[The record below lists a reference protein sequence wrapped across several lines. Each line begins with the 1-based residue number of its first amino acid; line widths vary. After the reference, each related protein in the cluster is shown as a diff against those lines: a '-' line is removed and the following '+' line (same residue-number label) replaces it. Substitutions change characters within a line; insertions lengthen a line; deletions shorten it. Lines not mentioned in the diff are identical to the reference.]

1 MVEQQQLPSFLA
13 ELNPNQLKAAQTL
26 HGPVLIQ
33 AGAGSGKTKTVIAR
47 IMNLIAHGVNPSNIL
62 AITFTNKAANELK
75 ARIAEV
81 LKPDQA
87 NAVKASTIHSLCVSI
102 LAKYQYE
109 DPYIKG
115 NIHKGFP
122 NIIDDDDQK
131 RIIRTCQT
139 DYLSDN
145 PQAKQ
150 LDPATLEAIKD
161 LPIGTLKN
169 YINRYK
175 HFYIEQKLN
184 IDPYAQFSISKEDQ
198 SLTFYIQEIIR
209 NYVKYTVKYNLIDFD
224 DILYNAL
231 SILKTNSLAVSQ
243 LQNQYRYISVDEY
256 QDTSN
261 VQEQIIN
268 ILANTKEHNLCVVGD
283 PNQSIYAFR
292 GADINNIL
300 SFPKKHQNTQIITLD
315 ENYRST
321 QSILKLA
328 NDVIG
333 QNPNPYREQLE
344 LKAVK
349 GDLYKPKIF
358 EASNRYDQAEQVA
371 KIIEDKKRENPSLHY
386 RDIGVLYRNNR
397 SGMEMQTKL
406 AQYDIPFYTVKNDN
420 IYASTVAKDLLAY
433 LSLIKDHNNDD
444 SLIRIINTPSRG
456 IGIRTIELLRQ
467 LRDQVGAAS
476 IYEIMQHLNELVLK
490 GYTVSPRIVD
500 KCNAFVHLIDQV
512 KILDNVTLSDTL
524 KYIMDKCGYGAYLD
538 KLAADNGENKKKDIA
553 EQFMLL
559 ANRYDID
566 HPNITLLERANG
578 FINKIKLNEMS
589 NKTEKDKDAV
599 QLSTIHSAKGLE
611 YKIVFVIDL
620 ADDILPT
627 GFAIKMAT
635 SAKTPNL
642 APIHEERRLIYV
654 AITRA
659 KNDLYLSYPRYTVE
673 WNGDMSEH
681 RLTRFLEDFKDEDC
695 IDITKKEKDED

>member
-1 MVEQQQLPSFLA
+1 MVEQQLPSFLA

-75 ARIAEV
+75 ARIGQV
-81 LKPDQA
+81 LAPAQA
-87 NAVKASTIHSLCVSI
+87 DAVKASTIHSLCVSI

-109 DPYIKG
+109 DPYIRG
-115 NIHKGFP
+115 SIHKGFP
-122 NIIDDDDQK
+122 NIIDDEDQK

-145 PQAKQ
+145 PEAKS
-150 LDPATLEAIKD
+150 LDSATLEAIKD

-175 HFYIEQKLN
+175 HFYIERKLGIN
-184 IDPYAQFSISKEDQ
+184 PNASFSISMEDR
-198 SLTFYIQEIIR
+198 SLTFYIQKIIS

-231 SILKTNSLAVSQ
+231 TILKTNNVAVSQ
-243 LQNQYRYISVDEY
+243 LQSQYQYISVDEY

-268 ILANTKEHNLCVVGD
+268 ILANTKQHNLCVVGD

-300 SFPKKHQNTQIITLD
+300 TFPKKHPNTRVITLD

-333 QNPNPYREQLE
+333 QNPNPYSDQLE

-358 EASNRYDQAEQVA
+358 EAKNRYDQAEQIA
-371 KIIEDKKRENPSLHY
+371 KIIEQKKLEDPTLHY

-420 IYASTVAKDLLAY
+420 IYASSVAKDLLAY

-467 LRDQVGAAS
+467 LRDQLSASS

-490 GYTVSPRIVD
+490 GYQISPRIVS
-500 KCNAFVHLIDQV
+500 KCNAFVNLIDQI
-512 KILDNVTLSDTL
+512 KILDNITLADTL

-538 KLAADNGENKKKDIA
+538 KLVLGNGENKKKDIA

-589 NKTEKDKDAV
+589 SKSEKDKDAV

-635 SAKTPNL
+635 SGKEPNL

-659 KNDLYLSYPRYTVE
+659 KNDLYLSYPRYTIE

-681 RLTRFLEDFKDEDC
+681 RLTRFLEDFKDNDC

>member
-1 MVEQQQLPSFLA
+1 MVEQQLPSFLA

-75 ARIAEV
+75 ARIGQV
-81 LKPDQA
+81 LAPAQA
-87 NAVKASTIHSLCVSI
+87 DAVKASTIHSLCVSI

-109 DPYIKG
+109 DPYIRG
-115 NIHKGFP
+115 SIHKGFP
-122 NIIDDDDQK
+122 NIIDDEDQK

-145 PQAKQ
+145 PEAKS
-150 LDPATLEAIKD
+150 LDSATLEAIKD

-175 HFYIEQKLN
+175 HFYIERKLGIN
-184 IDPYAQFSISKEDQ
+184 PNASFSISMEDR
-198 SLTFYIQEIIR
+198 SLTFYIQKIIS

-231 SILKTNSLAVSQ
+231 TILKTNNVAVSQ
-243 LQNQYRYISVDEY
+243 LQSQYQYISVDEY

-268 ILANTKEHNLCVVGD
+268 ILANTKQHNLCVVGD

-300 SFPKKHQNTQIITLD
+300 TFPKKHPNTRVITLD

-333 QNPNPYREQLE
+333 QNPNPYSDQLE

-358 EASNRYDQAEQVA
+358 EAKNRYDQAEQIA
-371 KIIEDKKRENPSLHY
+371 KIIEQKKLEDPTLHY

-420 IYASTVAKDLLAY
+420 IYASSVAKDLLAY

-467 LRDQVGAAS
+467 LRDQLSASS

-490 GYTVSPRIVD
+490 GYQISPRIVS
-500 KCNAFVHLIDQV
+500 KCNAFVNLIDQI
-512 KILDNVTLSDTL
+512 KILDNITLADTL

-538 KLAADNGENKKKDIA
+538 KLVLDNGENKKKDIA

-589 NKTEKDKDAV
+589 SKSEKDKDAV

-635 SAKTPNL
+635 SGKEPNL

-659 KNDLYLSYPRYTVE
+659 KNDLYLSYPRYTIE

-681 RLTRFLEDFKDEDC
+681 RLTRFLEDFKDNDC

>member
-1 MVEQQQLPSFLA
+1 MVEQQLPSFLA

-75 ARIAEV
+75 ARIGQV
-81 LKPDQA
+81 LAPAQA
-87 NAVKASTIHSLCVSI
+87 DAVKASTIHSLCVSI

-109 DPYIKG
+109 DPYIRG
-115 NIHKGFP
+115 SIHKGFP
-122 NIIDDDDQK
+122 NIIDDEDQK

-139 DYLSDN
+139 DYLSDD
-145 PQAKQ
+145 PEAKS
-150 LDPATLEAIKD
+150 LDSATLEAIKD
-161 LPIGTLKN
+161 LPIGTLKK

-175 HFYIEQKLN
+175 HFYIERKLGIN
-184 IDPYAQFSISKEDQ
+184 PNASFSISMEDR
-198 SLTFYIQEIIR
+198 SLTFYIQKIIS

-231 SILKTNSLAVSQ
+231 TILKTNNVAVSQ
-243 LQNQYRYISVDEY
+243 LQSQYQYISVDEY

-268 ILANTKEHNLCVVGD
+268 ILANTKQHNLCVVGD

-300 SFPKKHQNTQIITLD
+300 TFPKKHPNTRVVTLD

-333 QNPNPYREQLE
+333 QNPNPYSDQLE

-371 KIIEDKKRENPSLHY
+371 KIIEQKKLEDPTLHY

-420 IYASTVAKDLLAY
+420 IYASSVAKDLLAY

-467 LRDQVGAAS
+467 LRDQLSASS

-490 GYTVSPRIVD
+490 GYQVSPRIVS
-500 KCNAFVHLIDQV
+500 KCNTFVNLIDQI
-512 KILDNVTLSDTL
+512 KILDNITLADTL

-538 KLAADNGENKKKDIA
+538 KLALDNGENKKKDIA

-589 NKTEKDKDAV
+589 NKSEKDKDAV

-635 SAKTPNL
+635 SRKEPNL

-659 KNDLYLSYPRYTVE
+659 KNDLYLSYPRYTIE

-681 RLTRFLEDFKDEDC
+681 RLTRFLEDFKDNDC
-695 IDITKKEKDED
+695 IDITKKEKDEN

>member
-13 ELNPNQLKAAQTL
+13 ELNLNQLKAAQTL

-139 DYLSDN
+139 GYLSDN

-150 LDPATLEAIKD
+150 LDSATLEAIKD

-300 SFPKKHQNTQIITLD
+300 SFPKKHPNTQIITLD

-467 LRDQVGAAS
+467 LRDQVSAAS

-566 HPNITLLERANG
+566 HSNITLLERANG

-627 GFAIKMAT
+627 SFAIKMAT

>member
-1 MVEQQQLPSFLA
+1 MVEQQLPSFLA

-75 ARIAEV
+75 ARIGQV
-81 LKPDQA
+81 LAPAQA
-87 NAVKASTIHSLCVSI
+87 DAVKASTIHSLCVSI

-109 DPYIKG
+109 DPYIRG
-115 NIHKGFP
+115 SIHKGFP
-122 NIIDDDDQK
+122 NIIDDEDQK

-145 PQAKQ
+145 PEAKS
-150 LDPATLEAIKD
+150 LDSATLEAIKD

-175 HFYIEQKLN
+175 HFYIERKLGIN
-184 IDPYAQFSISKEDQ
+184 PNASFSISMEDR
-198 SLTFYIQEIIR
+198 SLTFYIQKIIS

-231 SILKTNSLAVSQ
+231 TILKTNNVAVSQ
-243 LQNQYRYISVDEY
+243 LQSQYQYISVDEY

-268 ILANTKEHNLCVVGD
+268 ILANTKQHNLCVVGD

-300 SFPKKHQNTQIITLD
+300 TFPKKHPNTRVITLD

-333 QNPNPYREQLE
+333 QNPNPYSDQLE

-358 EASNRYDQAEQVA
+358 EAKNRYDQAEQIA
-371 KIIEDKKRENPSLHY
+371 KIIEQKKLEDPTLHY
-386 RDIGVLYRNNR
+386 SDIGVLYRNNR

-420 IYASTVAKDLLAY
+420 IYASSVAKDLLAY

-467 LRDQVGAAS
+467 LRDQLSASS

-490 GYTVSPRIVD
+490 GYQISPRIVS
-500 KCNAFVHLIDQV
+500 KCNAFVNLIDQI
-512 KILDNVTLSDTL
+512 KILDNITLADTL

-538 KLAADNGENKKKDIA
+538 KLVLGNGENKKKDIA

-589 NKTEKDKDAV
+589 SKSEKDKDAV

-635 SAKTPNL
+635 SGKEPNL

-659 KNDLYLSYPRYTVE
+659 KNDLYLSYPRYTIE

-681 RLTRFLEDFKDEDC
+681 RLTRFLEDFKDNDC
-695 IDITKKEKDED
+695 IDITKKRKG

>member
-1 MVEQQQLPSFLA
+1 MVEQQLPSFLA

-75 ARIAEV
+75 ARIGQV
-81 LKPDQA
+81 LAPAQA
-87 NAVKASTIHSLCVSI
+87 DAVKASTIHSLCVSI

-109 DPYIKG
+109 DPYIRG
-115 NIHKGFP
+115 SIHKGFP
-122 NIIDDDDQK
+122 NIIDDEDQK

-145 PQAKQ
+145 PEAKS
-150 LDPATLEAIKD
+150 LDSATLEAIKD

-175 HFYIEQKLN
+175 HFYIERKLGIN
-184 IDPYAQFSISKEDQ
+184 PNASFSISMQDR
-198 SLTFYIQEIIR
+198 SLTFYIQKIIS

-231 SILKTNSLAVSQ
+231 TILKTNNVAVSQ
-243 LQNQYRYISVDEY
+243 LQSQYQYISVDEY

-268 ILANTKEHNLCVVGD
+268 ILANTKQHNLCVVGD

-300 SFPKKHQNTQIITLD
+300 TFPKKHPNTRVITLD

-333 QNPNPYREQLE
+333 QNPNPYSDQLE

-358 EASNRYDQAEQVA
+358 EAKNRYDQAEQIA
-371 KIIEDKKRENPSLHY
+371 KIIEQKKLEDPTLHY

-420 IYASTVAKDLLAY
+420 IYASSVAKDLLAY

-467 LRDQVGAAS
+467 LRDQLNASS

-490 GYTVSPRIVD
+490 GYQISPRIVS
-500 KCNAFVHLIDQV
+500 KCNAFVNLIDQI
-512 KILDNVTLSDTL
+512 KILDNITLADTL

-538 KLAADNGENKKKDIA
+538 KLVLDNGENKKKDIA

-589 NKTEKDKDAV
+589 SKSEKDKDAV

-635 SAKTPNL
+635 SGKEPNL

-659 KNDLYLSYPRYTVE
+659 KNDLYLSYPRYTIE

-681 RLTRFLEDFKDEDC
+681 RLTRFLEDFKDNDC

>member
-1 MVEQQQLPSFLA
+1 MVEQQLPSFLA

-75 ARIAEV
+75 ARIGQV
-81 LKPDQA
+81 LAPAQA
-87 NAVKASTIHSLCVSI
+87 DAVKASTIHSLCVSI

-109 DPYIKG
+109 DPYIRG
-115 NIHKGFP
+115 SIHKGFP
-122 NIIDDDDQK
+122 NIIDDEDQK

-145 PQAKQ
+145 PEAKS
-150 LDPATLEAIKD
+150 LDSATLEAIKD

-175 HFYIEQKLN
+175 HFYIERKLGIN
-184 IDPYAQFSISKEDQ
+184 PNASFSISMEDR
-198 SLTFYIQEIIR
+198 SLTFYIQKIIS

-231 SILKTNSLAVSQ
+231 TILKTNNVAVSQ
-243 LQNQYRYISVDEY
+243 LQSQYQYISVDEY

-268 ILANTKEHNLCVVGD
+268 ILANTKQHNLCVVGD

-300 SFPKKHQNTQIITLD
+300 TFPKKHPNTRVITLD

-333 QNPNPYREQLE
+333 QNPNPYSDQLE

-358 EASNRYDQAEQVA
+358 EAKNRYDQAEQIA
-371 KIIEDKKRENPSLHY
+371 KIIEQKKLEDPTLHY
-386 RDIGVLYRNNR
+386 SDIGVLYRNNR

-420 IYASTVAKDLLAY
+420 IYASSVAKDLLAY

-467 LRDQVGAAS
+467 LRDQLSASS

-490 GYTVSPRIVD
+490 GYQISPRIVS
-500 KCNAFVHLIDQV
+500 KCNAFVNLIDQI
-512 KILDNVTLSDTL
+512 KILDNITLADTL

-538 KLAADNGENKKKDIA
+538 KLVLGNGENKKKDIA

-589 NKTEKDKDAV
+589 SKSEKDKDAV

-635 SAKTPNL
+635 SGKEPNL
-642 APIHEERRLIYV
+642 APIQEERRLIYV

-659 KNDLYLSYPRYTVE
+659 KNDLYLSYPRYTIE

-681 RLTRFLEDFKDEDC
+681 RLTRFLEDFKDNDC

>member
-1 MVEQQQLPSFLA
+1 MVEQQLPSFLA
-13 ELNPNQLKAAQTL
+13 DLNPNQLKAAQTL

-47 IMNLIAHGVNPSNIL
+47 IMNLIAHGVNPNNIL

-75 ARIAEV
+75 ARIGEV

-87 NAVKASTIHSLCVSI
+87 DAIKASTIHSLCVLI
-102 LAKYQYE
+102 LAKYPYE

-115 NIHKGFP
+115 SIHKGFP
-122 NIIDDDDQK
+122 NIIDDEDQK

-145 PQAKQ
+145 PQAQQ
-150 LDPATLEAIKD
+150 LDQATLEAIKD
-161 LPIGTLKN
+161 LPIGILKK

-175 HFYIEQKLN
+175 HFYISKKLN
-184 IDPYAQFSISKEDQ
+184 TDPNAQFSISQADH
-198 SLTFYIQEIIR
+198 SLAFYIQEIIR

-231 SILKTNSLAVSQ
+231 SILKTNNFAVSQ
-243 LQNQYRYISVDEY
+243 LQDQYRYISVDEY

-300 SFPKKHQNTQIITLD
+300 TFPKKHPNTQVITLD

-333 QNPNPYREQLE
+333 QNPNPYSQQLE

-349 GDLYKPKIF
+349 GDSYKPKIF
-358 EASNRYDQAEQVA
+358 SANNRYDQAEQVA
-371 KIIEDKKRENPSLHY
+371 QIINDKKQKDPTLHY

-397 SGMEMQTKL
+397 SGMEIQTKL

-420 IYASTVAKDLLAY
+420 IYASVVVKDLLAY

-467 LRDQVGAAS
+467 LRDQLSAAS
-476 IYEIMQHLNELVLK
+476 IFEIMQHLNELVLQ
-490 GYTVSPRIVD
+490 GHTISPRIVE
-500 KCNAFVHLIDQV
+500 KCNAFVNLINQI
-512 KILDNVTLSDTL
+512 KILDNVTLTDTL
-524 KYIMDKCGYGAYLD
+524 KYVLDKCGYGAYLD
-538 KLAADNGENKKKDIA
+538 KLASDNGENKKKDIA

-589 NKTEKDKDAV
+589 NKAEKDKDAV

-611 YKIVFVIDL
+611 YKVVFVIDL

-627 GFAIKMAT
+627 SYAIEMAT
-635 SAKTPNL
+635 SGTKPNL
-642 APIHEERRLIYV
+642 APIQEERRLIYV

-673 WNGDMSEH
+673 WSGERVDH
-681 RLTRFLEDFKDEDC
+681 RLTRFLKDFKKTDC

>member
-1 MVEQQQLPSFLA
+1 MVEQQLPSFLA

-300 SFPKKHQNTQIITLD
+300 SFPKKHPNTQIITLD

-420 IYASTVAKDLLAY
+420 IYASAVAKDLLAY

-500 KCNAFVHLIDQV
+500 KCNTFVHLIDQV

-538 KLAADNGENKKKDIA
+538 KLASDNGENKKKDIA

-566 HPNITLLERANG
+566 HPNIILLERANG

>member
-1 MVEQQQLPSFLA
+1 MVEQQLPSFLA

-75 ARIAEV
+75 ARIGQV
-81 LKPDQA
+81 LAPAQA
-87 NAVKASTIHSLCVSI
+87 DAVKASTIHSLCVSI

-109 DPYIKG
+109 DPYIRG
-115 NIHKGFP
+115 SIHKGFP
-122 NIIDDDDQK
+122 NIIDDEDQK
-131 RIIRTCQT
+131 RIIRACQT
-139 DYLSDN
+139 YYLSDD
-145 PQAKQ
+145 PEAKS
-150 LDPATLEAIKD
+150 LDSATLEAIKD

-175 HFYIEQKLN
+175 HFYIERKLGIN
-184 IDPYAQFSISKEDQ
+184 PNASFSISMEDR
-198 SLTFYIQEIIR
+198 SLTFYIQKIIS

-231 SILKTNSLAVSQ
+231 TILKTNNVAVSQ
-243 LQNQYRYISVDEY
+243 LQSQYQYISVDEY

-268 ILANTKEHNLCVVGD
+268 ILANTKQHNLCVVGD

-300 SFPKKHQNTQIITLD
+300 TFPKKHPNTQVVTLD

-333 QNPNPYREQLE
+333 QNPNPYSDQLE

-358 EASNRYDQAEQVA
+358 EAKNRYDQAEQIA
-371 KIIEDKKRENPSLHY
+371 KIIEQKKLEDPTLHY

-420 IYASTVAKDLLAY
+420 IYASSVAKDLLAY

-467 LRDQVGAAS
+467 LRDQLSASS

-490 GYTVSPRIVD
+490 GYQISPRIVS
-500 KCNAFVHLIDQV
+500 KCNAFVNLIDQI
-512 KILDNVTLSDTL
+512 KILDNITLADTL

-538 KLAADNGENKKKDIA
+538 KLVLDNGENKKKDIA

-589 NKTEKDKDAV
+589 SKSEKDKDAV

-635 SAKTPNL
+635 SGKEPNL

-659 KNDLYLSYPRYTVE
+659 KNDLYLSYPRYTIE

-681 RLTRFLEDFKDEDC
+681 RLTRFLEDFKDNDC

>member
-1 MVEQQQLPSFLA
+1 MVEQQLPSFLA

-75 ARIAEV
+75 ARIGQV
-81 LKPDQA
+81 LAPAQA
-87 NAVKASTIHSLCVSI
+87 DAVKASTIHSLCVSI

-109 DPYIKG
+109 DPYIRG
-115 NIHKGFP
+115 SIHKGFP
-122 NIIDDDDQK
+122 NIIDDEDQK

-145 PQAKQ
+145 PEAKS
-150 LDPATLEAIKD
+150 LDSATLEAIKD

-175 HFYIEQKLN
+175 HFYIERKLGIN
-184 IDPYAQFSISKEDQ
+184 PNARFSISMEDR
-198 SLTFYIQEIIR
+198 SLTFYIQKIIS

-231 SILKTNSLAVSQ
+231 TILKTNNVAVSQ
-243 LQNQYRYISVDEY
+243 LQSQYQYISVDEY

-268 ILANTKEHNLCVVGD
+268 ILANTKQHNLCVVGD

-300 SFPKKHQNTQIITLD
+300 TFPKKHPNTRVITLD

-333 QNPNPYREQLE
+333 QNPNPYSDQLE

-358 EASNRYDQAEQVA
+358 EAKNRYDQAEQIA
-371 KIIEDKKRENPSLHY
+371 KIIEQKKLEDPTLHY

-420 IYASTVAKDLLAY
+420 IYASSVAKDLLAY

-467 LRDQVGAAS
+467 LRDQLSASS

-490 GYTVSPRIVD
+490 GYQISPRIVS
-500 KCNAFVHLIDQV
+500 KCNAFVNLIDQI
-512 KILDNVTLSDTL
+512 KILDNITLADTL

-538 KLAADNGENKKKDIA
+538 KLVLDNGENKKKDIA

-589 NKTEKDKDAV
+589 SKSEKDKDAV

-635 SAKTPNL
+635 SGKEPNL

-659 KNDLYLSYPRYTVE
+659 KNDLYLSYPRYTIE

-681 RLTRFLEDFKDEDC
+681 RLTRFLEDFKDNDC

>member
-1 MVEQQQLPSFLA
+1 MVEQQLPSFLA

-75 ARIAEV
+75 ARIGQV
-81 LKPDQA
+81 LAPAQA
-87 NAVKASTIHSLCVSI
+87 DAVKASTIHSLCVSI

-109 DPYIKG
+109 DPYIRG
-115 NIHKGFP
+115 SIHKGFP
-122 NIIDDDDQK
+122 NIIDDEDQK

-145 PQAKQ
+145 PEAKS
-150 LDPATLEAIKD
+150 LDSATLEAIKD

-175 HFYIEQKLN
+175 HFYIERKLGIN
-184 IDPYAQFSISKEDQ
+184 PNASFSISMEDR
-198 SLTFYIQEIIR
+198 SLTFYIQKIIS

-231 SILKTNSLAVSQ
+231 TILKTNNVAVSQ
-243 LQNQYRYISVDEY
+243 LQSQYQYISVDEY

-268 ILANTKEHNLCVVGD
+268 ILANTKQHNLCVVGD

-300 SFPKKHQNTQIITLD
+300 TFPKKHPNTRVITLD

-333 QNPNPYREQLE
+333 QNPNPYSDQLE

-349 GDLYKPKIF
+349 DDLYKPKIF
-358 EASNRYDQAEQVA
+358 EAKNRYDQAEQIA
-371 KIIEDKKRENPSLHY
+371 KIIEQKKLEDPTLHY

-420 IYASTVAKDLLAY
+420 IYASSVAKDLLAY

-467 LRDQVGAAS
+467 LRDQLSASS

-490 GYTVSPRIVD
+490 GYQISPRIVS
-500 KCNAFVHLIDQV
+500 KCNTFVNLIDQI
-512 KILDNVTLSDTL
+512 KILDNITLADTL

-538 KLAADNGENKKKDIA
+538 KLVLDNGENKKKDIA

-589 NKTEKDKDAV
+589 SKSEKDKDAV

-635 SAKTPNL
+635 SGKEPNL

-659 KNDLYLSYPRYTVE
+659 KNDLYLSYPRYTIE

-681 RLTRFLEDFKDEDC
+681 RLTRFLEDFKDNDC

>member
-1 MVEQQQLPSFLA
+1 MVEQQLPSFLA
-13 ELNPNQLKAAQTL
+13 DLNPNQLKAAQTL

-231 SILKTNSLAVSQ
+231 SILKTNNFAVSQ
-243 LQNQYRYISVDEY
+243 LQDQYRYISVDEY

-300 SFPKKHQNTQIITLD
+300 SFPKKHPNTQIITLD

-358 EASNRYDQAEQVA
+358 EASNRYDQAEQIA

-467 LRDQVGAAS
+467 LRDQVSATS

-538 KLAADNGENKKKDIA
+538 KLVADNGENKKKDIA

>member
-1 MVEQQQLPSFLA
+1 MVEQQLPSFLA

-75 ARIAEV
+75 ARIGQV
-81 LKPDQA
+81 LAPAQA
-87 NAVKASTIHSLCVSI
+87 DAVKASTIHSLCVSI

-109 DPYIKG
+109 DPYIRG
-115 NIHKGFP
+115 SIHKGFP
-122 NIIDDDDQK
+122 NIIDGEDQK

-145 PQAKQ
+145 PEAKS
-150 LDPATLEAIKD
+150 LDSATLEAIKD

-175 HFYIEQKLN
+175 HFYIERKLGIN
-184 IDPYAQFSISKEDQ
+184 PNASFSISMEDR
-198 SLTFYIQEIIR
+198 SLTFYIQKIIS

-231 SILKTNSLAVSQ
+231 TILKTNNVAVSQ
-243 LQNQYRYISVDEY
+243 LQSQYQYISVDEY

-268 ILANTKEHNLCVVGD
+268 ILANTKQHNLCVVGD

-300 SFPKKHQNTQIITLD
+300 TFPKKHPNTRVITLD

-333 QNPNPYREQLE
+333 QNPNPYSDQLE

-358 EASNRYDQAEQVA
+358 EAKNRYDQAEQIA
-371 KIIEDKKRENPSLHY
+371 KIIEQKKLEDPTLHY

-420 IYASTVAKDLLAY
+420 IYASSVAKDLLAY

-467 LRDQVGAAS
+467 LRDQLSASS

-490 GYTVSPRIVD
+490 GYQISPRIVS
-500 KCNAFVHLIDQV
+500 KCNAFVNLIDQI
-512 KILDNVTLSDTL
+512 KILDNITLADTL

-538 KLAADNGENKKKDIA
+538 KLVLDNGENKKKDIA

-589 NKTEKDKDAV
+589 SKSEKDKDAV

-635 SAKTPNL
+635 SGKEPNL

-659 KNDLYLSYPRYTVE
+659 KNDLYLSYPRYTIE

-681 RLTRFLEDFKDEDC
+681 RLTRFLEDFKDNDC

>member
-1 MVEQQQLPSFLA
+1 MVEQQLPSFLA

-139 DYLSDN
+139 GYLSDN

-300 SFPKKHQNTQIITLD
+300 SFPKKHPNTQIITLD

-467 LRDQVGAAS
+467 LRDQVSAAS

-538 KLAADNGENKKKDIA
+538 KLVADNGENKKKDIA